1 MRRLFLLVVLAVV
14 LAWPPAG
21 SATLR
26 AAPPAPTLVVLL
38 HSYNSSV
45 DWTNDI
51 GDGLLRGLRDGGMNV
66 DLREEYLDA
75 RREFRPVYLQHVRE
89 ALREKY
95 GRTSPAIVVTSDDA
109 ALEFLLDDPTLFAGV
124 PVVFGGAENRGLVAR
139 APRHRFTGLIEEFRV
154 GAVVDAITAVRPA
167 TRRVFVVTA
176 ATNGGLALRGKFA
189 ELRRPGVTFTQLSAA
204 DQPLPRLV
212 ERLRSETR
220 PDDLVLTT
228 PVVRDVTNQP
238 IDGLE
243 SVRSIARA
251 SQAPVVGIAFSEVGN
266 GVLAT
271 TASTGVT
278 HGLWMAR
285 KVIEVWRGAS
295 PQSVAIEID
304 PETRLAFDA
313 LELARWDIAES
324 SLGEAKILNATPSF
338 LRTYRRAIWGTA
350 AFVVLQSVV
359 IGGLVIAVRQRRR
372 AEQGLAQQAR
382 ALSDTNREMAAV
394 NASLVHEQQVRQ
406 QAEEHLR
413 HAQKMEAVGRL
424 AGGVAHDFNNLLT
437 VIIGYCALL
446 LEETG
451 EHAPHRDALAQI
463 RRASEQAA
471 ALTQNLLAF
480 SRKQVRSAVIV
491 DVSSAI
497 AGLAPMVRRFCGER
511 IDLGLD
517 LDTHTGFV
525 ELGEGQLEQVL
536 VNLVINARDAMPDG
550 GRLRVSARAATVL
563 DAARPSPSLEPGPYV
578 VIAVS
583 DSGHGMDDETRARIF
598 EPFFTTKEM
607 GHGTGLGLATV
618 YGIVT
623 QHGGAVTVE
632 SRPGEGATFTVWLP
646 RTERRPL
653 RDTQV
658 RADVL
663 PAAGQTV
670 LLVEDEAAL
679 RELASLILRQAGFVV
694 LEAADGDEATAL
706 AARHPGRIDL
716 LLSDVVM
723 PGPDGFEVARRLRAS
738 RPDLAVAFMS
748 GYSEPGTDTPGP
760 DAERVE
766 PLLAKPFMPH
776 DLLTHV
782 RRALDRRVTAVRADG
797 A

>member
-1 MRRLFLLVVLAVV
+1 MRAQS
-14 LAWPPAG
+14 PP
-21 SATLR
+21 SA
-26 AAPPAPTLVVLL
+26 PIVVLL
-38 HSYNSSV
+38 HSYNSAV
-45 DWTNDI
+45 DWTHDI
-51 GDGLLRGLRDGGMNV
+51 GEGLYTGLRDGGMNV

-89 ALREKY
+89 GLREKY
-95 GRTSPAIVVTSDDA
+95 GRTPPAIVVTADDA
-109 ALEFLLDDPTLFAGV
+109 ALEFLLDDQTLFAGV
-124 PVVFGGAENRGLVAR
+124 PVVFGGVENHELVAR
-139 APRHRFTGLIEEFRV
+139 VPRDRFTGLIEEFRLGV
-154 GAVVDAITAVRPA
+154 VVDVIRAVRPG

-176 ATNGGLALRGKFA
+176 NTSGGRALRGKFA
-189 ELRRPGVTFTQLSAA
+189 DLTRPGVTFTQLSAA
-204 DQPLPRLV
+204 EEPLPRLL
-212 ERLRSETR
+212 ERLRAETR
-220 PDDLVLTT
+220 PTDLVVTT
-228 PVVRDVTNQP
+228 PVIRDVTNLP
-238 IDGLE
+238 LDGPG
-243 SVRSIARA
+243 SIRSIVDA

-271 TASTGVT
+271 TASTGVA

-285 KVIEVWRGAS
+285 KVIEVWEGA
-295 PQSVAIEID
+295 PPATVEIEVD

-313 LELARWDIAES
+313 PEMARWGIAES
-324 SLGEAKILNATPSF
+324 SVGSAAEILNLPPSF
-338 LRTYRRAIWGTA
+338 FRTYRRAIWGTA
-350 AFVVLQSVV
+350 AFVVLQSIA

-372 AEQGLAQQAR
+372 AERGLEAQAR
-382 ALSDTNREMAAV
+382 TLSDINREMTAV
-394 NASLVHEQQVRQ
+394 NASLVREQQVRQ

-413 HAQKMEAVGRL
+413 HSQKMEAVGRL

-446 LEETG
+446 LDDAGLQT
-451 EHAPHRDALAQI
+451 AHRDPLAQI

-480 SRKQVRSAVIV
+480 SRKQMRSAVIV

-536 VNLVINARDAMPDG
+536 VNLVINARDAMPGG

-563 DAARPSPSLEPGPYV
+563 QEASPSPTLAPGPYV

-583 DSGHGMDDETRARIF
+583 DTGHGMDDETRARIF

-623 QHGGAVTVE
+623 QHRGTVTVE
-632 SRPGEGATFTVWLP
+632 SQPGEGATFTVWLP
-646 RTERRPL
+646 RTERRPV

-663 PAAGQTV
+663 VSGGQTV

-679 RELASLILRQAGFVV
+679 RALSGLILRQAGFAV
-694 LEAADGDEATAL
+694 LEAADGDEAIAL
-706 AARHPGRIDL
+706 AVAHTGHIDL
-716 LLSDVVM
+716 LLTDVVM
-723 PGPDGFEVARRLRAS
+723 PGPDGVEVARRLRAS

-748 GYSEPGTDTPGP
+748 GYSEHGTDGPGP
-760 DAERVE
+760 ESEWRDS
-766 PLLAKPFMPH
+766 LLPKPFMPH
-776 DLLTHV
+776 ELLAHV
-782 RRALDRRVTAVRADG
+782 RRALDLRATTVRANG